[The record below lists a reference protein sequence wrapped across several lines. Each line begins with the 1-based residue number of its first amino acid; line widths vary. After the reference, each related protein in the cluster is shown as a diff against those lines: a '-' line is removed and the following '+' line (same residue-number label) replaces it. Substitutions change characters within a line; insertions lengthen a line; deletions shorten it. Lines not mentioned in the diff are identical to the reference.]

1 MKHFHELLVTLGA
14 IADALP
20 VKETPDWAFWKAL
33 YRTPRTDV
41 PATYLYLKNR
51 CPLKEATSDNLRL
64 WQQMAGPGGYEIVI
78 PPSSGLS
85 KNMQQAKLAFGGI
98 AIKTSK
104 QLLLDSFLKE
114 FAWKPIQGEEYFIDP
129 DLQTSDGKTVY
140 GATAHLIDWMR
151 GSSKLGNTSALSV
164 LVADGGVG
172 KTTVSR
178 VICQKLHNQDA
189 SAIPILVESAQWRH
203 LLQSGVTMDIV
214 WDLAISR
221 RFDHA
226 SRLLSNDTALRV
238 LIREGLFVVIFDG
251 FDELCVTPTA
261 ALRPRDVIANLL
273 ELVTP
278 EDEEVRARIMV
289 TSRRTYWDS
298 VKDGIDTSLLDTF
311 RLKGFDNK
319 QRKRYFA
326 ARLPDQVE
334 RDTALRLAREISGG
348 IYEALDVED
357 TNEDRPS
364 GVPFI
369 LDLVARYVHDNPDIA
384 VNPYKADPF
393 GSLLADVCRRENHRH
408 SFEIDASLQL
418 ELFEELFR
426 EYPDTVT
433 LSELRFYLECICGVT
448 DDKKIASFTNHVF
461 LQRIDKDVF
470 APRYEVLRVYFIA
483 RFLAAGLAQTAGKAP
498 RAKIA
503 KLLAMNSTG
512 KTQVFDWLLRQFK
525 QLPTEHLL
533 YAVHHAL
540 DIIDDSETREFQ
552 RASGIALFH
561 LVSNLIIDSDKAER
575 TRQLVTMLRGVESAG
590 KVVLSNNTFSGPL
603 RAFEMSSTTF
613 IRCSFIDVEFR
624 NCTFGPRSEFLNC
637 TFDGT
642 VVFNSCDGAQDIVI
656 KDALCSKEA
665 EHALAEVRNIGTRA
679 DVKRAFAEDALGR
692 ALKKFRGD
700 FGFDGIQ
707 YRRHKSGFKPGNPYN
722 EVVWDVLKRHG
733 IVERHAITGV
743 DEGGLNIADDKDL
756 RREIITYLDN
766 GVFGRRLQV
775 AVTDLME

>member
-14 IADALP
+14 IVDPLP
-20 VKETPDWAFWKAL
+20 IKETTDWAFWKAT
-33 YRTPRTDV
+33 YRTPRADV
-41 PATYLYLKNR
+41 PATYLYLKSK
-51 CPLKEATSDNLRL
+51 CPLKEATTENIRL
-64 WQQMAGPGGYEIVI
+64 WQQLSGTGGYEVVVT
-78 PPSSGLS
+78 PSSALA
-85 KNMQQAKLAFGGI
+85 KNIQQTKSAFGGI
-98 AIKTSK
+98 AIKNSK

-114 FAWKPIQGEEYFIDP
+114 FGWKPIQGEEYFVDP

-140 GATAHLIDWMR
+140 GATSYLLDWMR
-151 GSSKLGNTSALSV
+151 GASKAGNSSALAV

-178 VICQKLHNQDA
+178 VVCQKLHERDTT
-189 SAIPILVESAQWRH
+189 AIPILVESAQWRH
-203 LLQSGVTMDIV
+203 LLQSGVTMDTV

-226 SRLLSNDTALRV
+226 SRLLANDTALRV
-238 LIREGLFVVIFDG
+238 LIREGIFVVIFDG
-251 FDELCVTPTA
+251 FDELCVTPSA
-261 ALRPRDVIANLL
+261 VLSPKDVISSLM

-278 EDEEVRARIMV
+278 EDEEVRARIIV

-298 VKDGIDTSLLDTF
+298 VKDDIDTSALETF

-326 ARLPDQVE
+326 ARLPDQAE

-369 LDLVARYVHDNPDIA
+369 LDLVARYVHDNPNVN
-384 VNPYKADPF
+384 VNPYQADPF
-393 GSLLADVCRRENHRH
+393 GGLLADVCRRENHRH
-408 SFEIDASLQL
+408 SLDIDPRVQM

-433 LSELRFYLECICGVT
+433 LAELRFYLECICNVS
-448 DDKKIASFTNHVF
+448 DDKKISSFTNHVF
-461 LQRIDKDVF
+461 LQRVAKDVF

-483 RFLAAGLAQTAGKAP
+483 RFLAEGLAESAGRAP

-503 KLLAMNSTG
+503 KLLALNSTG
-512 KTQVFDWLLRQFK
+512 KTQVFDWLLRQFM
-525 QLPTEHLL
+525 QLPAERLA

-540 DIIDDSETREFQ
+540 DIIADKDTREYQ
-552 RASGIALFH
+552 RASATALFH
-561 LVSNLIIDSDKAER
+561 LVSSLITESDKGAR
-575 TRQLVTMLRGVESAG
+575 TGKLATLLRGVANAD
-590 KVVLSNNTFSGPL
+590 KVIFNSITLSGAVRSLDLTC
-603 RAFEMSSTTF
+603 ATF
-613 IRCSFIDVEFR
+613 IRCTFVDVEFK
-624 NCTFGPRSEFLNC
+624 NCNFGTRSEFLNC
-637 TFDGT
+637 IFDGT
-642 VVFNSCDGAQDIVI
+642 VVFSSCDGAQDIVV

-665 EHALAEVRNIGTRA
+665 EHSLAEVRNLGTRV
-679 DVKRAFAEDALGR
+679 DVKRSFAEDALGR

-707 YRRHKSGFKPGNPYN
+707 YRRHKAGFKPGNPYN
-722 EVVWDVLKRHG
+722 KVIWDVLKRHG
-733 IVERHAITGV
+733 IIERHTITNV
-743 DEGGLNIADDKDL
+743 DEGGLNIADDKEL
-756 RREIITYLDN
+756 RREIISYLDN
-766 GVFGRRLQV
+766 GVFGRRLQKV
-775 AVTDLME
+775 VEDLVK

>member
-14 IADALP
+14 IVDPLP
-20 VKETPDWAFWKAL
+20 LKETPDWAFWKAL

-51 CPLKEATSDNLRL
+51 CPLKEATADNLKL
-64 WQQMAGPGGYEIVI
+64 WQQLGGANGYEIVL
-78 PPSSGLS
+78 PPSSNLAR
-85 KNMQQAKLAFGGI
+85 NAQQTKLAFGGI

-129 DLQTSDGKTVY
+129 DLQTADGRTVY
-140 GATAHLIDWMR
+140 GATAHLIEWMK
-151 GSSKLGNTSALSV
+151 GSSKLGNSSALAV
-164 LVADGGVG
+164 LVADGGIG

-178 VICQKLHNQDA
+178 VICQKLHENDP

-203 LLQSGVTMDIV
+203 LLQSGVTMDTV

-261 ALRPRDVIANLL
+261 ALRPRDVISNLL

-278 EDEEVRARIMV
+278 EDEEARARIMV

-298 VKDGIDTSLLDTF
+298 LKDSIDTTSLDTF

-326 ARLPDQVE
+326 ARLPDQAE

-348 IYEALDVED
+348 IYDALDLED

-369 LDLVARYVHDNPDIA
+369 LDLVARYVHDNPDVG

-393 GSLLADVCRRENHRH
+393 GGLLADVCRRENHRH
-408 SFEIDASLQL
+408 SFEIDASAQL

-426 EYPDTVT
+426 EYPNTVT
-433 LSELRFYLECICGVT
+433 LDELRFYLECIGGVSDEKRVT
-448 DDKKIASFTNHVF
+448 SFTNHVF
-461 LQRIDKDVF
+461 LQRIDKDIF

-525 QLPTEHLL
+525 QLQSEHLL
-533 YAVHHAL
+533 YAIHHAL
-540 DIIDDSETREFQ
+540 DIIADSENREYQ

-561 LVSNLIIDSDKAER
+561 LVSNLIVDSDKTAR
-575 TRQLVTMLRGVESAG
+575 SKQLATMLRAVESSG
-590 KVVLSNNTFSGPL
+590 KTTFSNKTFSGQM
-603 RAFEMSSTTF
+603 RAFDFANTTF
-613 IRCSFIDVEFR
+613 IRCSFVDIEFK
-624 NCTFGPRSEFLNC
+624 NCNFGIHAEFLNC
-637 TFDGT
+637 IFDGT
-642 VVFNSCDGAQDIVI
+642 AAFTASDGAQDIVI
-656 KDALCSKEA
+656 KDPLSSKES
-665 EHALAEVRNIGTRA
+665 EYALAEVRKIGTRA

-707 YRRHKSGFKPGNPYN
+707 YRRHKAGFKPGNPYN
-722 EVVWDVLKRHG
+722 ENVWDALKRHG

-743 DEGGLNIADDKDL
+743 DDGGLNIADNKEL
-756 RREIITYLDN
+756 RREIISYLDN
-766 GVFGRRLQV
+766 GVFGRRLQMV
-775 AVTDLME
+775 VDDLMK